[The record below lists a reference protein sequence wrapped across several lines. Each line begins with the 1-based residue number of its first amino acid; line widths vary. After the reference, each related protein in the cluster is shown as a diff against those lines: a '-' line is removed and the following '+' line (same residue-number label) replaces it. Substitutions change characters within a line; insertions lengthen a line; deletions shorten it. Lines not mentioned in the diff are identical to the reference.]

1 MWLGYV
7 DRCALHADKLSD
19 DAVGGDARVAATQPH
34 PSLSAWR
41 TGEAVRTP
49 VDSALAIAGRQALP
63 HTPAVVRLLH
73 CGVVVHLQ
81 SLLRRRLARG
91 GGQRKRGAE
100 RGDGG
105 KRGEAEG
112 FHSKHSLCDKQLRR
126 VEKRGSGKAAAA
138 HIKPRDVIFIDGSTT
153 TEYMAPYLISIPD
166 ITVITNNMSLA
177 AYLSENGTVVY
188 CLGGKVYEA
197 PYMLGGNETV
207 ICAQMYNADKMFFST
222 LGFSKDGKIF
232 GNSMFQLLRI
242 TMMKNSKEIFY
253 LADHEKS
260 GFDGNIITADFGK
273 VNYIISDYEF
283 PEETKEEY
291 PCTVFE
297 YVTDR

>member
-1 MWLGYV
+1 MYKKERQDTILGILKENGYV
-7 DRCALHADKLSD
+7 TVDYLTKRLHYSTATINRDLNSLEKQGYILRSY
-19 DAVGGDARVAATQPH
+19 GGAELVK
-34 PSLSAWR
+34 
-41 TGEAVRTP
+41 
-49 VDSALAIAGRQALP
+49 
-63 HTPAVVRLLH
+63 
-73 CGVVVHLQ
+73 
-81 SLLRRRLARG
+81 
-91 GGQRKRGAE
+91 KRGVKLKFRYHKMKIA
-100 RGDGG
+100 
-105 KRGEAEG
+105 KR
-112 FHSKHSLCDKQLRR
+112 HI
-126 VEKRGSGKAAAA
+126 GKAAAA